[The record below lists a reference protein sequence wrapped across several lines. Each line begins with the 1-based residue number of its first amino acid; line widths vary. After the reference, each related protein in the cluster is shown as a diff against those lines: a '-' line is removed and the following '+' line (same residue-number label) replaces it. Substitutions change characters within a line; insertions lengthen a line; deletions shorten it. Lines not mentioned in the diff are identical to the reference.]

1 MPQAN
6 TTERVLKMKIV
17 PFVDRD
23 WINDH
28 PLGSV
33 LFKHLVQGEP
43 ESPDN
48 FMYILGRQDGDFLMP
63 RHRHNFDQIR
73 LPIRGDMNLG
83 RGIVLREGE
92 IGYFAE
98 GLAYGPQDDPLGNA
112 KPGERIQLVLQFG
125 GASTYGFMSIE
136 QRREAR
142 DELARLGR
150 FEGNYYYRAD
160 GKRAWGLNAIW
171 EHVFG
176 VKLKYPRPRYKD
188 VVIADP
194 ANFHWLPV
202 RGARSVFR
210 KFMGAFSER
219 AVSIEMFKTER
230 AATWSSTDT
239 VARRLLV
246 VLSGS
251 GTAAG
256 KPLAYLTAVQVD
268 AGESLEI
275 SAATEMELFVVG
287 LPKVEIPEVE
297 SDQYESE
304 ELADEQIPTHHA

>member
-1 MPQAN
+1 
-6 TTERVLKMKIV
+6 MKIV

-23 WINDH
+23 WIKDH
-28 PLGSV
+28 PLGSIS
-33 LFKHLVQGEP
+33 FKHLLKGEA

-48 FMYILGRQDGDFLMP
+48 FMYILGRQDADFLMP
-63 RHRHNFDQIR
+63 RHRHNFDQVR
-73 LPIRGDMNLG
+73 LPIRGDMNIG
-83 RGIVLREGE
+83 RGITLREGE
-92 IGYFAE
+92 VGYFAE
-98 GLAYGPQDDPLGNA
+98 GLPYGPQDDPLGNA

-125 GASTYGFMSIE
+125 GASSYGFMSIE
-136 QRREAR
+136 QRRKAR
-142 DELARLGR
+142 DELAVVGR

-160 GKRAWGLNAIW
+160 GKREWGLSSIW

-176 VKLKYPRPRYKD
+176 AKLKYPRSRYKE

-202 RGARSVFR
+202 RGARGVLR

-219 AVSIEMFKTER
+219 AVSIEMFKIAR
-230 AATWSSTDT
+230 AATWASTDT
-239 VARRLLV
+239 VARRLIV

-256 KPLAYLTAVQVD
+256 DPVSYLTAIQAD

-275 SAATEMELFVVG
+275 SASTEMELFVVG

-304 ELADEQIPTHHA
+304 ELVDEQAPSHYA

>member
-1 MPQAN
+1 M
-6 TTERVLKMKIV
+6 
-17 PFVDRD
+17 
-23 WINDH
+23 
-28 PLGSV
+28 
-33 LFKHLVQGEP
+33 GEA

-73 LPIRGDMNLG
+73 LPIRGDMNIG
-83 RGIVLREGE
+83 RGIILRQGE
-92 IGYFAE
+92 VGYFAE

-125 GASTYGFMSIE
+125 GASSYGFMSIE
-136 QRREAR
+136 QRRKAKN
-142 DELARLGR
+142 ELARGGK
-150 FEGNYYYRAD
+150 FEGNYYCRAD
-160 GKRAWGLNAIW
+160 GKREWGLNAIW

-176 VKLKYPRPRYKD
+176 SKLKYPRPRYKD

-194 ANFHWLPV
+194 TSFHWLQV
-202 RGARSVFR
+202 QRARGVLR
-210 KFMGAFSER
+210 KFLGAFSER
-219 AVSIEMFKTER
+219 AVSIEMFKI
-230 AATWSSTDT
+230 AHGATWSSTDT

-256 KPLAYLTAVQVD
+256 EPLSYLTAIQAD

-275 SAATEMELFVVG
+275 SASTETELFVVG
-287 LPKVEIPEVE
+287 LPKVEIPQVE

-304 ELADEQIPTHHA
+304 ELVDEQIPSHYA

>member
-1 MPQAN
+1 
-6 TTERVLKMKIV
+6 MKIV

-28 PLGSV
+28 PLGSI
-33 LFKHLVQGEP
+33 LFKHLLKGEA

-73 LPIRGDMNLG
+73 LPIRGDMNIGERL
-83 RGIVLREGE
+83 VLREGE

-112 KPGERIQLVLQFG
+112 KPGERVQLVLQFG
-125 GASTYGFMSIE
+125 GASSYGFMSIE
-136 QRREAR
+136 QRRKAR
-142 DELARLGR
+142 DELAKRGR
-150 FEGNYYYRAD
+150 FEGPYYYGAD
-160 GKRAWGLNAIW
+160 GKKQWVLNAIW

-176 VKLKYPRPRYKD
+176 SKLKYPRPRYKG

-194 ANFHWLPV
+194 ASFHWLPV
-202 RGARSVFR
+202 RGARGVFR

-219 AVSIEMFKTER
+219 AVSIEMLKIAR
-230 AATWSSTDT
+230 AATWSSTDA
-239 VARRLLV
+239 VARRLIV
-246 VLSGS
+246 VLSGA

-256 KPLAYLTAVQVD
+256 QPLAYLTAIQAD

-275 SAATEMELFVVG
+275 SASAEMQLFVVG
-287 LPKVEIPEVE
+287 LPNVEISEMEP
-297 SDQYESE
+297 DQYERE
-304 ELADEQIPTHHA
+304 ELVDEQIPTHST

>member
-1 MPQAN
+1 
-6 TTERVLKMKIV
+6 MKIV

-28 PLGSV
+28 PLGSI
-33 LFKHLVQGEP
+33 LFKHLLKGEA

-73 LPIRGDMNLG
+73 LPIRGDMNIG
-83 RGIVLREGE
+83 RGIILREGE
-92 IGYFAE
+92 VGYFPE

-112 KPGERIQLVLQFG
+112 KPGERVQLVLQFG
-125 GASTYGFMSIE
+125 GASSYGFMSIE
-136 QRREAR
+136 QRRKAR
-142 DELARLGR
+142 DELGKLGR
-150 FEGNYYYRAD
+150 FEGNYYYRTG
-160 GKRAWGLNAIW
+160 GKREWGLNAIW

-176 VKLKYPRPRYKD
+176 SRLKYPRSRYKE
-188 VVIADP
+188 VVIAHP
-194 ANFHWLPV
+194 ASFHWLPV
-202 RGARSVFR
+202 RGARGVFR

-219 AVSIEMFKTER
+219 AVSIEMFRIAR
-230 AATWSSTDT
+230 AATWSSTDAD
-239 VARRLLV
+239 ARRLIV

-256 KPLAYLTAVQVD
+256 EPLSYLTAIQAD

-275 SAATEMELFVVG
+275 SAATETELFVVR
-287 LPKVEIPEVE
+287 LPKLEVPEVE

-304 ELADEQIPTHHA
+304 ELVDEQIPSHYA

>member
-1 MPQAN
+1 
-6 TTERVLKMKIV
+6 MKIV

-28 PLGSV
+28 PLGSI
-33 LFKHLVQGEP
+33 LFKHLLKGEA

-73 LPIRGDMNLG
+73 LPIRGDMNIG
-83 RGIVLREGE
+83 RGITLREGE
-92 IGYFAE
+92 VGYFAE

-125 GASTYGFMSIE
+125 GASSYGFMSIE
-136 QRREAR
+136 QRRKAR
-142 DELARLGR
+142 DELAKLGR

-160 GKRAWGLNAIW
+160 GKTEWGLNSIW

-176 VKLKYPRPRYKD
+176 SKLKYPRPRYKE

-194 ANFHWLPV
+194 ASFHWLPV
-202 RGARSVFR
+202 RGARGVFR

-219 AVSIEMFKTER
+219 AVSIEMFKMAR

-239 VARRLLV
+239 VARRLIV

-256 KPLAYLTAVQVD
+256 EPLSYLAAIQAD

-275 SAATEMELFVVG
+275 SASTETELFVVG

-304 ELADEQIPTHHA
+304 ELVDEQIPSHYA